1 MKRNTFIAAGLG
13 VAAMIAAPVSAQQ
26 TDMQAWQQWQR
37 SNNETVS
44 ADRMMTG
51 DVTNAFNMLGN
62 VEDLILNERGTQ
74 IEYVLYEV
82 PYPYSAFGSEDGFVR
97 WDNVAVERGFG
108 TGVDLRIDNEA
119 SSEAKDRLQL
129 TRKEAR
135 GRLVSR
141 IVGGDMMFADGSMR
155 EIDDILFDP
164 ASGLITHFVV
174 EMSEDSL
181 FDEDTR
187 RIPASMVSLDANG
200 RWMVSQPA
208 AYEWEVWVY

>member
-44 ADRMMTG
+44 AERMMTG